1 MQPANAQSH
10 LRFPLTR
17 LLASGGSVR
26 VLRAMMLYGAPLS
39 APQLAQDTGLTPQ
52 GVRLTL
58 NALAG
63 QQIVTL
69 LGTSRSQLFEIN
81 ARHPL
86 ATALKNLFNEEQ
98 KHWESLMQALDTIFR
113 GFRNI
118 EAAWYYGSVARAQD
132 GPESDLDIAI
142 VVAGGSVDDTVEAV
156 RLALHELEES
166 STVSCSVIGV
176 ALDDVPALAKENA
189 WWRKVTHDAKL
200 IKGLTPERLASKLKQ
215 VTA

>member
-1 MQPANAQSH
+1 MQPANTQSH

-17 LLASGGSVR
+17 LLANGGSVR

-39 APQLAQDTGLTPQ
+39 ASQLAQDTGLTPQ

-58 NALAG
+58 NTLVG

-69 LGTSRSQLFEIN
+69 LGASRSQLFEIN
-81 ARHPL
+81 TKHPL
-86 ATALKNLFNEEQ
+86 ATALKSLFKEEQ
-98 KHWESLMQALDTIFR
+98 THWESLMQALHTIFQ

-132 GPESDLDIAI
+132 GPESDLDIAVI
-142 VVAGGSVDDTVEAV
+142 VAGGSVDDTVEAV

-166 STVSCSVIGV
+166 SAISCSVIGV
-176 ALDDVPALAKENA
+176 ALDDVPALAKGNA
-189 WWRKVTHDAKL
+189 WWQEVAHDAKV
-200 IKGLTPERLASKLKQ
+200 IKGPTPERLAGKLKQ
-215 VTA
+215 ATA